1 MFTVPDMIRLADG
14 DVPNAGRLE
23 IYHDNSWGSVC
34 RDEFDNIDGTVAC
47 QQLGY
52 TGLRAYYTS
61 NQTIHGT
68 GMIWLDNINCSSSHV
83 RLSQCQ
89 SRGWGVTDCHRG
101 NDISLVCEGK
111 SIFIILFL
119 QAIQLLLCR
128 NSIVDHMGQ

>member
-34 RDEFDNIDGTVAC
+34 RDEFDDIDGTVAC

-52 TGLRAYYTS
+52 TRLREYYWG
-61 NQTIHGT
+61 NQTSRGT
-68 GMIWLDNINCSSSHV
+68 GMIWLDDINCSSFHV

-89 SRGWGVTDCHRG
+89 SRRWGVTNCTHSD
-101 NDISLVCEGK
+101 DISLVCEGK
-111 SIFIILFL
+111 SIFIIVVVVF
-119 QAIQLLLCR
+119 ASHTNC
-128 NSIVDHMGQ
+128 V